1 MSDNN
6 TLSNT
11 QLLSSNLTVNIPVNG
26 NGLTLGANNSSP
38 VFTDSQ
44 TTGIINSG
52 LVADMPFVTVN
63 SDGTISFNGAS
74 SITYGNTWFY
84 LPSCTVTLTTAE
96 PYAVIYLTKTSSE
109 SLPTSNSISVT
120 YFPSGSSLTPS
131 EMITHVI
138 SSLTTPVCPLL
149 VVTAA
154 GTLTNGINPITS
166 ITYNL
171 SDNGNYVMPLVN
183 ALDAVQQWETNC
195 KNYVLTQMT
204 AIKSLMENYSS
215 WLNTLREGQIY
226 VSFTPSSNI
235 KNFNNTSGIQ
245 GSTVDCLTINP
256 LCKVLN
262 FNLHSCVSQTYA
274 QTKVLWWS
282 QVHNTNSG
290 LDLWYAPSQDVVI
303 SQALSTTTDD
313 TNGYWEK
320 NLIWSSTDGN
330 LYSSIGDSGEVYILK
345 DPSMMLPE
353 GVSIIH
359 YNGSTVYDTEPADPF
374 SSPNISVDWQ

>member
-1 MSDNN
+1 MSEPTFTNSQLL
-6 TLSNT
+6 TSNT
-11 QLLSSNLTVNIPVNG
+11 TINIPVNG
-26 NGLTLGANNSSP
+26 SGIMLGVNSAAP
-38 VFTDSQ
+38 VFTSTQ
-44 TTGIINSG
+44 TTGIITSSM
-52 LVADMPFVTVN
+52 VADLPFVTLN
-63 SDGTISFNGAS
+63 SDGTLSFNGAS
-74 SITYGNTWFY
+74 SITYRNTWYY
-84 LPSCTVTLTTAE
+84 LPACTVSLTTAE
-96 PYAVIYLTKTSSE
+96 PYAVIYLSKTASD

-120 YFPSGSSLTPS
+120 YYPAGSSLTPQ
-131 EMITHVI
+131 EMITNVT

-149 VVTAA
+149 VVTAS
-154 GTLTNGINPITS
+154 GTLNSNGVNPVTS

-171 SDNGNYVMPLVN
+171 SANGNQVMPLVN
-183 ALDAVQQWETNC
+183 ALDAVQTWENDC
-195 KNYVLTQMT
+195 KTYVLDQMT
-204 AIKSLMENYSS
+204 AIKSLMMNYSS

-235 KNFNNTSGIQ
+235 KNFQNTTGIQ

-282 QVHNTNSG
+282 QVHNTNNG

-320 NLIWSSTDGN
+320 NIIWSATDGN
-330 LYSSIGDSGEVYILK
+330 LYSSIGNSGEVYILK

-353 GVSIIH
+353 GISIVH
-359 YNGSTVYDTEPADPF
+359 YNGSSVYDTEPADPF